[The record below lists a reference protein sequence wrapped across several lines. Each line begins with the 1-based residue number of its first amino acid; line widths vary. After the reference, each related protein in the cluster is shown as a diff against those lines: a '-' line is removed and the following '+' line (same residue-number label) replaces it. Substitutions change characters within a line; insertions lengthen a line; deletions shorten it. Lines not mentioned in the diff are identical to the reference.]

1 MNRDKALI
9 SGIFP
14 ASLRIHAVLGDVAVD
29 IVKTN
34 CKRGR
39 TVERNAEEISAM
51 NKNCKKRWSKIDD
64 ISIFTNMYVNFNL
77 NDVVKDIEK
86 ANK

>member
-14 ASLRIHAVLGDVAVD
+14 SMRIHAVLDDEAD
-29 IVKTN
+29 DNVKTN
-34 CKRGR
+34 CKHGR
-39 TVERNAEEISAM
+39 TVESYAEELLKK
-51 NKNCKKRWSKIDD
+51 NENCKKRWSKIDD

-77 NDVVKDIEK
+77 NAVVDDIEDK
-86 ANK
+86 NK

>member
-14 ASLRIHAVLGDVAVD
+14 ASMRIHPLLGDVAVD

-39 TVERNAEEISAM
+39 TVERNAEVISK
-51 NKNCKKRWSKIDD
+51 KNE
-64 ISIFTNMYVNFNL
+64 N
-77 NDVVKDIEK
+77 
-86 ANK
+86 